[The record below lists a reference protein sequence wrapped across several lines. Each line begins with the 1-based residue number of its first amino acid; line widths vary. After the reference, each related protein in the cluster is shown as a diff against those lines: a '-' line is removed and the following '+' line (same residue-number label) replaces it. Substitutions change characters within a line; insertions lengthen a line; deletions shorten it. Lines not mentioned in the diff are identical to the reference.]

1 MSETHTIDVK
11 EMQDGSGDA
20 YIEFPPA
27 LFKELGWKEGDDLK
41 FVPKEDGSFLIKKVK
56 YGTVELDFDNEELL
70 KYMTLAHERGQSF
83 NEFVQEAVISMITEH
98 EECNNADELSK

>member
-20 YIEFPPA
+20 YIEFPSS

-41 FVPKEDGSFLIKKVK
+41 FVPKADGSFLIKKVK
-56 YGTVELDFDNEELL
+56 YDTVELDFDDEELL

-83 NEFVQEAVISMITEH
+83 NEFVEEALTWAITK
-98 EECNNADELSK
+98 CNNADELSK